1 MCWLDI
7 LRLAAS
13 FLLASMGALLALP
26 LLLLPPSLRRQSVAR
41 GIVTPCSRAIL
52 RLWGV
57 RLRLHGAP
65 PWPAGQTVY
74 VSNHTSTLDVFIL
87 TALGLPQARYFL
99 SGYLRKVPPVG
110 ILGMLSGVFW
120 TASQTFTELRREI
133 FAGAAADL
141 RASGESVFLSPE
153 GERVLGGQVGPFNR
167 GAFHLAI
174 SLGADIVP
182 LFIVI
187 PQAIDPGRGLV
198 TGRGT
203 VDVHVFAAIAT
214 AGLGVDDVDA
224 LRTAVRER
232 YLAWNAEYRGADPA

>member
-1 MCWLDI
+1 MRWLDL
-7 LRLAAS
+7 LRLATS

-26 LLLLPPSLRRQSVAR
+26 LVLLPPRRRRRIVAL
-41 GIVTPCSRAIL
+41 GIVTPCARAIL

-57 RLRLHGAP
+57 RLLVHGAP

-87 TALGLPQARYFL
+87 TALGLPKARYFL
-99 SGYLRKVPPVG
+99 SGYLRKMPPVG
-110 ILGMLSGVFW
+110 ILGLLSGVFW
-120 TASQTFTELRREI
+120 TVPQTFPERRREI
-133 FAGAAADL
+133 FAAAAAAL

-174 SLGADIVP
+174 SLKADIVP

-187 PQAIDPGRGLV
+187 PQVIDPGRGLV

-203 VDVHVFAAIAT
+203 VDVHVFAAIPT

-224 LRTAVRER
+224 LRTAIRER
-232 YLAWNAEYRGADPA
+232 YLAWNAEYRGTVPA

>member
-1 MCWLDI
+1 MRLIDV
-7 LRLAAS
+7 LRLVFS
-13 FLLASMGALLALP
+13 ILLACAGALLALP
-26 LLLLPPSLRRQSVAR
+26 LLLLPPRWRRQSVAR
-41 GIVTPCSRAIL
+41 AIVLPCSHAIL

-57 RLRLHGAP
+57 RLRVHGAP
-65 PWPAGQTVY
+65 PWPTEQTVY

-99 SGYLRKVPPVG
+99 SGYLRKLPPIG

-120 TASQTFTELRREI
+120 TVPQAFPERRREI
-133 FAGAAADL
+133 FSRAAATL

-153 GERVLGGQVGPFNR
+153 GERVIGGQVGPFNR

-198 TGRGT
+198 AGRGT
-203 VDVHVFAAIAT
+203 VDVHVFAAIPT

-232 YLAWNAEYRGADPA
+232 YLAWNAEYRGSVSA